1 MADAQISMLNR
12 DEVALIVIDVQDKLL
27 PTINGKDILL
37 ERIVSLIRFARELAI
52 PVLATEQY
60 PKGLGAT
67 TASVSDALEHP
78 PLEKMAF
85 SCMGEPNFVSALE
98 SLGRRQLLVIGIE
111 THVCVMQ
118 TCLMALKKGYEV
130 FLPVDAVG
138 AHNKRHHE
146 TALQRMASSGVTMA
160 TAEMTMFEALKVAGT
175 PDFKKILPLIK

>member
-1 MADAQISMLNR
+1 MLDR
-12 DEVALIVIDVQDKLL
+12 DEVVLVVIDVQDKLL
-27 PTINGKDILL
+27 PTIKDKNALL
-37 ERIVSLIRFARELAI
+37 ERIVSLIQFARELSI
-52 PVLATEQY
+52 PILATEQY
-60 PKGLGAT
+60 PKGLGPT
-67 TASVSDALEHP
+67 TASVSDALEKP

-85 SCMGEPNFVSALE
+85 SCMGEPKFVSALE

-138 AHNKRHHE
+138 AHKKRHHR
-146 TALQRMASSGVTMA
+146 TALQRMASAGVTMA
-160 TAEMTMFEALKVAGT
+160 TAEMIMFEALKVAGT